1 MKYFSKILVL
11 AIFLFCF
18 ACESIKITSD
28 YDHGV
33 DFNKFKTFTF
43 TKEATQLPTNDLVR
57 RRILDALS
65 KTIKSKGLAEV
76 TENPDILVDLNI
88 RLENKQQT
96 SASSMNIDGFYG
108 RRWGIGTGFTT
119 TQINTTDY
127 TEGTL
132 IINMVD
138 ASKQELV
145 WTGSGTSTVTER
157 SVQQNKLETGIKKI
171 LAKFP
176 PASGRK

>member
-1 MKYFSKILVL
+1 MKSFTALFFFIL
-11 AIFLFCF
+11 AHICYS
-18 ACESIKITSD
+18 CETIKITSD

-33 DFNKFKTFTF
+33 DFNKYKTFSF

-65 KTIKSKGLAEV
+65 KTITSRGLVEV
-76 TENPDILVDLNI
+76 TQNPDLLVDLNL
-88 RLENKQQT
+88 RLESKQQT
-96 SASSMNIDGFYG
+96 SASSINMGGFYG
-108 RRWGIGTGFTT
+108 RRWGMNTGFTT

-138 ASKQELV
+138 ATKQELV

-157 SVQQNKLETGIKKI
+157 SVQQDKLETGIKKI
-171 LAKFP
+171 LSKFP
-176 PASGRK
+176 PVGKK